1 MSKLTQAIV
10 VGVVAFIL
18 LLVALVNQPLDPY
31 GKPLPPE
38 SDLGRIIKVV
48 FAFVVA
54 VLGALYV
61 YKFGYI
67 SIWERNGS
75 ERR

>member
-18 LLVALVNQPLDPY
+18 LSVALVNQPLDPY
-31 GKPLPPE
+31 GMPLPAE
-38 SDLGRIIKVV
+38 SDYDRIIKVV
-48 FAFVVA
+48 FAVVVA
-54 VLGALYV
+54 VLGAFYV